1 MVSPEFEKAL
11 FEGLQSLE
19 ATLKAAKDEMQTD
32 CRGAA
37 ITSLQGVVEFINSI
51 PRFESLNLSCPLT
64 AVMAA
69 LHDLNVGRVGAMVTP
84 TAGFDNRKPEASFRK
99 VIKAYAIFG
108 VEQLKDAGMTTEEAC
123 KFVASELARI
133 MHHAGPFL
141 RVVPTV
147 ARRRSVRLDRCLST
161 RRTTRLGWSAFSA
174 ARRGTAPRLMDR
186 TA

>member
-69 LHDLNVGRVGAMVTP
+69 LHDLNVGRVGA
-84 TAGFDNRKPEASFRK
+84 NRGGKR
-99 VIKAYAIFG
+99 
-108 VEQLKDAGMTTEEAC
+108 
-123 KFVASELARI
+123 VASQ
-133 MHHAGPFL
+133 
-141 RVVPTV
+141 
-147 ARRRSVRLDRCLST
+147 
-161 RRTTRLGWSAFSA
+161 
-174 ARRGTAPRLMDR
+174 
-186 TA
+186 